1 MCGWD
6 MVHVTLHWGIGN
18 GLTHDWQ
25 HTDDGLALDCPS
37 GIGTNIANRVD
48 LSVVSLY
55 GWVDYW

>member
-25 HTDDGLALDCPS
+25 HTDDGLALDCPWI
-37 GIGTNIANRVD
+37 GIVATPDRG
-48 LSVVSLY
+48 SKMMPS
-55 GWVDYW
+55 